1 MDDKPILRYFSGEEA
16 DQFTFYRV
24 PKQLFTNDYFRVL
37 STDAKVLYGLML
49 DRIGLSIKNKWIDEE
64 NHAFIYFS
72 VEDIMRFLNCKKNK
86 ALQTIAELDNANGI
100 GLIEKKR
107 QGQGRPSIIYVKN
120 FFIPEPEKKIFTENQ
135 FDSDPEVGNSNFK
148 KLEKQTSRGLKNQLL
163 EVGKNNPNDND
174 INNTNSINNKSY
186 QIISRTDADRSGSM
200 LSGYETYGQQIKQN
214 IEYDFLLASFPMDQD
229 IIEGIYELIVETV
242 VSGEDPV
249 HIAKNQYPAELVRS
263 RFMKLNYSHI
273 EYVLGCLHGNT
284 TKVRNI
290 KKYMLAVLFNAVTT
304 VGSYYQQEA
313 NYDMCH

>member
-107 QGQGRPSIIYVKN
+107 QGQGRPSIIFVKN

-135 FDSDPEVGNSNFK
+135 FDSDP
-148 KLEKQTSRGLKNQLL
+148 

-263 RFMKLNYSHI
+263 RFLKLNYSHI